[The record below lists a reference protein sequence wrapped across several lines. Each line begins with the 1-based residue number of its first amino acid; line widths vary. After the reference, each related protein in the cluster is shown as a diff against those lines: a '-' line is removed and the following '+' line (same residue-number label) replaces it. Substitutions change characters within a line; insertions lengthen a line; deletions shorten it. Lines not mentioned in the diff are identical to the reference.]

1 MKNKAPFTSAAVAE
15 KIKKFEERTGYE
27 LVVAACHASDPYPG
41 ALWRGGVLIG
51 LVLSALVL
59 HFYNFHP
66 RSLEILLVGAFILLV
81 VTILRVLDLHRFFV
95 LPSEAERETAEKASA
110 LFSQFQSSSLGHQA
124 AILLFFSLNEHKM
137 HLLID
142 RDLNSKLQAEDLHEI
157 LALLRTHFKKGDF
170 QVGLENA
177 IAVLEERVLAK
188 AGKNPQPPTL
198 SVENRIFWLD

>member
-1 MKNKAPFTSAAVAE
+1 MRNAPFTSAAVAE
-15 KIKKFEERTGYE
+15 KIKNFEEHTGYE

-41 ALWRGGVLIG
+41 ALWRGGVLVG
-51 LVLSALVL
+51 LVLSALAL
-59 HFYNFHP
+59 HFYNLHP
-66 RSLEILLVGAFILLV
+66 RSLEILLVGACILLA
-81 VTILRVLDLHRFFV
+81 VTVMRLLDLQRFFV

-142 RDLNSKLQAEDLHEI
+142 RDMNEKLKAEDLHEI

-170 QVGLENA
+170 QTGLENA
-177 IAVLEERVLAK
+177 ISVLEEKVLAK
-188 AGKNPQPPTL
+188 AGKNPHPPVL
-198 SVENRIFWLD
+198 SVPDRIFWLD